1 MNTLSINDLSE
12 KNKNPI
18 KNTTTMTF
26 RLDSNI
32 MQKLY
37 DKAERDDISI
47 NSIVNHI
54 LKRYIEWDMFEN
66 KSGMVPVSKP
76 VVKDLF
82 GRLSK
87 EEVIDLSTEI
97 AKNSVYDTAL
107 FMKGKV
113 DPDSFI
119 SWFLSR
125 MKNCSE
131 ITSTNEN
138 GIHTFIFKHE
148 LGENWSLYHKTV
160 VESIF
165 NDFLHKPIHISMT
178 GSTLVLKF
186 ENIRYQM

>member
-1 MNTLSINDLSE
+1 MNTLPVNELSE
-12 KNKNPI
+12 NNKNPI
-18 KNTTTMTF
+18 KHTTTMTF

-32 MQKLY
+32 LQKLY
-37 DKAERDDISI
+37 DKAERDDTSV

-87 EEVIDLSTEI
+87 EEVIDLSNEI
-97 AKNSVYDTAL
+97 AKNPVYEIAL

-125 MKNCSE
+125 MKSCSE

-138 GIHTFIFKHE
+138 GVRTFIFKHE

-165 NDFLHKPIHISMT
+165 NDFLHKPIDISIT
-178 GSTLVLKF
+178 GSTLVVKL
-186 ENIRYQM
+186 ENNRYQV

>member
-1 MNTLSINDLSE
+1 MNTLSVDDLSE
-12 KNKNPI
+12 KNKNSI
-18 KNTTTMTF
+18 KHTTTMTF

-37 DKAERDDISI
+37 DKAEQDDSSV
-47 NSIVNHI
+47 NSLVNHI
-54 LKRYIEWDMFEN
+54 LKRYVEWNMFDN
-66 KSGMVPVSKP
+66 KSGMVLVSKP
-76 VVKDLF
+76 VVKNLF
-82 GRLSK
+82 ERLSK

-125 MKNCSE
+125 MKNSSE

-138 GIHTFIFKHE
+138 GIHTYILKHE
-148 LGENWSLYHKTV
+148 LGENWSLYHKIV

-165 NDFLHKPIHISMT
+165 NDFLHKPIDISIT
-178 GSTLVLKF
+178 GSTLVVKL
-186 ENIRYQM
+186 ENNRYQV

>member
-1 MNTLSINDLSE
+1 
-12 KNKNPI
+12 
-18 KNTTTMTF
+18 MTF

-32 MQKLY
+32 LQKIY
-37 DKAERDDISI
+37 DKAEQDDISI
-47 NSIVNHI
+47 NSLVNHI
-54 LKRYIEWDMFEN
+54 LKRYVEWDMYEN

-87 EEVIDLSTEI
+87 EEVIDISTKI
-97 AKNSVYDTAL
+97 AKNSVYDLAL

-125 MKNCSE
+125 MKSCSE
-131 ITSTNEN
+131 IASTNEN
-138 GIHTFIFKHE
+138 GISTFILKHE

-160 VESIF
+160 IESIF
-165 NDFLHKPIHISMT
+165 NDFLHKPIHISTT
-178 GSTLVLKF
+178 GSTIVMNL
-186 ENIRYQM
+186 ENNRYQV

>member
-1 MNTLSINDLSE
+1 MNTLSVDNLSE
-12 KNKNPI
+12 KNKNSI
-18 KNTTTMTF
+18 KHTTTMTF

-32 MQKLY
+32 LQKIY
-37 DKAERDDISI
+37 DKAEQDDISI
-47 NSIVNHI
+47 NSLVNHI
-54 LKRYIEWDMFEN
+54 LKRYVEWDMFEN

-87 EEVIDLSTEI
+87 EEVIDVSTKI
-97 AKNSVYDTAL
+97 AKNSVYDLAL

-125 MKNCSE
+125 MKSCSE
-131 ITSTNEN
+131 IASTNEN
-138 GIHTFIFKHE
+138 GISTFILKHE

-165 NDFLHKPIHISMT
+165 NDFLHKPIHISIT
-178 GSTLVLKF
+178 GSTMVMNL
-186 ENIRYQM
+186 ENNRYQL

>member
-1 MNTLSINDLSE
+1 MNTLSVDDLSE
-12 KNKNPI
+12 KNKNSI
-18 KNTTTMTF
+18 KRTTTMTF

-32 MQKLY
+32 LQKIY
-37 DKAERDDISI
+37 DKAEQDDISI
-47 NSIVNHI
+47 NSLVNHI
-54 LKRYIEWDMFEN
+54 LKRYVEWDMYEN

-87 EEVIDLSTEI
+87 EEVIDISTKI
-97 AKNSVYDTAL
+97 AKNSVYDLAL

-125 MKNCSE
+125 MKSCSE
-131 ITSTNEN
+131 IASTNEN
-138 GIHTFIFKHE
+138 GISTFILKHE

-160 VESIF
+160 IESIF
-165 NDFLHKPIHISMT
+165 NDFLHKPIHISTT
-178 GSTLVLKF
+178 GSTIVMNL
-186 ENIRYQM
+186 ENNRYQV

>member
-1 MNTLSINDLSE
+1 MNILSIDDLSE

-18 KNTTTMTF
+18 KHTTTITF

-32 MQKLY
+32 LQKLY
-37 DKAERDDISI
+37 DKAERDDTSV

-87 EEVIDLSTEI
+87 EEVIDLSKEI
-97 AKNSVYDTAL
+97 AKNPVYEIAL
-107 FMKGKV
+107 FMRGKV

-125 MKNCSE
+125 MKTCSE

-138 GIHTFIFKHE
+138 GVPTFIFKHE

-165 NDFLHKPIHISMT
+165 NDFLHKPIDISIT
-178 GSTLVLKF
+178 GSTLVVKL
-186 ENIRYQM
+186 ENNRYQV